1 MSCIYGFFVA
11 CYYFIGFSRV
21 WTDFGIQNVNDHN
34 RITSIPKQFAWSPFV
49 FSFFI
54 FLKLSLSLSLLP
66 PFHST
71 FAISFFFVRSSA
83 IFNELVCVWTSPSLA
98 EGIVWLLAELLKENV
113 FLTNYIK
120 FCLESHFSSS
130 SVTNM
135 KTIVKRKKI
144 GSTTNAEMYIWIFT
158 TQFSMSLIT
167 IARSSLSSMRSF
179 IFFYFFLSFLV
190 ICSVVFVT
198 FRSSQICIQL

>member
-1 MSCIYGFFVA
+1 MVFLWLATILSDFQEFELILEYKTSMTITALPQFQNNLHDHHL
-11 CYYFIGFSRV
+11 YSRSLYF
-21 WTDFGIQNVNDHN
+21 
-34 RITSIPKQFAWSPFV
+34 WS
-49 FSFFI
+49 
-54 FLKLSLSLSLLP
+54 SLSLSLLP

-98 EGIVWLLAELLKENV
+98 KGIVWLLAELLKENV

-167 IARSSLSSMRSF
+167 IARSSLSSMRSL